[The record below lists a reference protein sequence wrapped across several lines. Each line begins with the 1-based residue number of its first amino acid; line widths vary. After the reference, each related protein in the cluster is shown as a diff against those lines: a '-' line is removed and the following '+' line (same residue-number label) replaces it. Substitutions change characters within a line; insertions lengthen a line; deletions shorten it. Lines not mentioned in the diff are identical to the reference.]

1 MQKAIKS
8 ILLLLIPIIGFCQS
22 AELISTDN
30 SNLPENN
37 IWSIEIDSTG
47 TKWIGTATSGLVS
60 FKDGKFTIY
69 NDSTSNFKGSY
80 ISPIF
85 ADSKGRIWISAS
97 KPDALYSFENEK
109 FKKIKDENLKSMGGV
124 ITIAEAQNGTIYFG
138 GSSGLVKFENNNWSK
153 IKLPLKNPTVRA
165 IAINENGELAI
176 GHNSG
181 LLIKSNGEFTTHE
194 ESKEGLQLSVIRGL
208 KYIDNNKLII
218 GYGGG
223 YGNGGF
229 SIKEKNKW
237 THYNRENSRIAN
249 HMVRDIEVDK
259 DEVYWL
265 ATNEGLTYLKDDK
278 VDTVFFRDG
287 RMKNTIMD
295 IAIHKDEIWV
305 ATNFGI
311 IQIKK

>member
-1 MQKAIKS
+1 MQRAIKS
-8 ILLLLIPIIGFCQS
+8 ILLLVIPIIGFCQS

-30 SNLPENN
+30 SNLPEND

-80 ISPIF
+80 ISPVF
-85 ADSKGRIWISAS
+85 ADSKGRLWISAS

-109 FKKIKDENLKSMGGV
+109 FNEIKNEILKSLGGV
-124 ITIAEAQNGTIYFG
+124 ITIAEGQNGTIYFG
-138 GSSGLVKFENNNWSK
+138 GSSGIVKFENDNWSK

-165 IAINENGELAI
+165 IAISENGELAI

-181 LLIKSNGEFTTHE
+181 LLVKSNGEFTTYE

-223 YGNGGF
+223 FGNGGF
-229 SIKEKNKW
+229 SIKEENKW

-259 DEVYWL
+259 DKVYWL

-295 IAIHKDEIWV
+295 IAIHKNEIWV